1 MTQHTP
7 GPWKIH
13 DDNENTLD
21 VIAPWSTTVRPESA
35 SGYGDWR
42 GITVSTIRHQDD
54 NPCVSKDQASANAA
68 LIAAAPELL
77 EALKALRNWC
87 DEEINGAPPEYRR
100 IMGRADAAIRK
111 SGAQS

>member
-1 MTQHTP
+1 MTKHTP
-7 GPWKIH
+7 GPWEWW
-13 DDNENTLD
+13 DE
-21 VIAPWSTTVRPESA
+21 STGRPRRYDLA
-35 SGYGDWR
+35 SLNGKNGKRVLGCYGGS
-42 GITVSTIRHQDD
+42 GINALGKSEEDR
-54 NPCVSKDQASANAA
+54 ANAL

-87 DEEINGAPPEYRR
+87 DEEINGAPPECRR